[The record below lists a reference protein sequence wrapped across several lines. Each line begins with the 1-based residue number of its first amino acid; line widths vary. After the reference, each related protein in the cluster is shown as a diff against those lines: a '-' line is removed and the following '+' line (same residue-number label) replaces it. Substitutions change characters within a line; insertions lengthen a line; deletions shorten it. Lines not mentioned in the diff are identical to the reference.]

1 MAFEVK
7 KINPLDLQ
15 PRKAIG
21 VNLPFTGKAV
31 FNSTY
36 ETKDALKANMINYF
50 LTGKGEKYFEPT
62 FGSELRFVVFD
73 NLNTDTEDRIETII
87 KEGLYLYFPEV
98 ILTELNI
105 NSDTDNNTVTIFLK
119 YAVSETNIE
128 DELIINFQQ

>member
-31 FNSTY
+31 FNSTF
-36 ETKDALKANMINYF
+36 ETKEALKANMINYF
-50 LTGKGEKYFEPT
+50 LTGKGEKYFDPA
-62 FGSELRFVVFD
+62 FGSELRFVVFEQI
-73 NLNTDTEDRIETII
+73 NSDTQDRLESII
-87 KEGLYLYFPEV
+87 KEGLYLYFPQV
-98 ILTELNI
+98 ILTDLKI
-105 NSDTDNNTVTIFLK
+105 GSDTDNNTVTLALK

>member
-21 VNLPFTGKAV
+21 VDLPFTGKAV

-50 LTGKGEKYFEPT
+50 LTGKGEKYFDPT
-62 FGSELRFVVFD
+62 FGSDLRYVVFD
-73 NLNTDTEDRIETII
+73 HINTDTEDRIESII
-87 KEGLYLYFPEV
+87 KEGLYLYFPSV
-98 ILTELNI
+98 ILTDFSI
-105 NSDTDNNTVTIFLK
+105 NSDADNNLVTIFLK

>member
-36 ETKDALKANMINYF
+36 ETKEALKANMINYF
-50 LTGKGEKYFEPT
+50 LTGKGEKYFDPA
-62 FGSELRFVVFD
+62 FGSELRFVVFEQI
-73 NLNTDTEDRIETII
+73 NSDTQDRLESII
-87 KEGLYLYFPEV
+87 KEGLYLYFTQV
-98 ILTELNI
+98 ILTDLKI
-105 NSDTDNNTVTIFLK
+105 GSDTDNNTVTLALK

-128 DELIINFQQ
+128 DELIINCQQ

>member
-31 FNSTY
+31 FNSTF
-36 ETKDALKANMINYF
+36 ETKEALKANMINYF
-50 LTGKGEKYFEPT
+50 LTGKGEKYFDPA

-73 NLNTDTEDRIETII
+73 QLNSDTEDKKVYI
-87 KEGLYLYFPEV
+87 Y
-98 ILTELNI
+98 
-105 NSDTDNNTVTIFLK
+105 IFLK
-119 YAVSETNIE
+119 LY
-128 DELIINFQQ
+128 

>member
-50 LTGKGEKYFEPT
+50 LTGKGEKYFDPT

-73 NLNTDTEDRIETII
+73 NLNTDTEDRIEAII

>member
-15 PRKAIG
+15 PRKAVGI
-21 VNLPFTGKAV
+21 NIPFTGKAV

-36 ETKDALKANMINYF
+36 ESKDAIKANMLNYF
-50 LTGKGEKYFEPT
+50 LTGRGERYLDPL
-62 FGSELRFVVFD
+62 FGSTLRQVIFD
-73 NLNTDTEDRIETII
+73 NVNNDTVDNLESIV
-87 KEGLYLYFPEV
+87 KEGLYLYFPRV
-98 ILTELNI
+98 ILTDFNI
-105 NSDTDNNTVTIFLK
+105 VSDTDNNSVVVFMK

>member
-50 LTGKGEKYFEPT
+50 LTGKGEKYFDPT